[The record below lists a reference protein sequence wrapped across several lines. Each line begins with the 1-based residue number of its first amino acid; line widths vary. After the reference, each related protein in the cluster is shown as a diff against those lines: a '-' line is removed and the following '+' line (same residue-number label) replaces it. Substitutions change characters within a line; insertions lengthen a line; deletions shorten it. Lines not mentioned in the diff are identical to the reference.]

1 MCAQEKLEHGVGLE
15 VEVWVIGVLVY
26 SETWLTG
33 TGCIGGLSGSD
44 VILSG
49 PTQRHD
55 LQENKQK
62 ASKTHIII
70 QRKI

>member
-1 MCAQEKLEHGVGLE
+1 MCAQEKLEDSVGRE
-15 VEVWVIGVLVY
+15 VVVWVIGVLVY

-49 PTQRHD
+49 STERKD
-55 LQENKQK
+55 LQEN
-62 ASKTHIII
+62 
-70 QRKI
+70 